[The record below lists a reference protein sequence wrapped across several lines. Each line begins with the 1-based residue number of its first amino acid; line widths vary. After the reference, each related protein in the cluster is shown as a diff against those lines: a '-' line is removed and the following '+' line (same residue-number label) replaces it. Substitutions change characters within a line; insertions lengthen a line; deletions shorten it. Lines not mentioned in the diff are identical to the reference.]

1 MERTGIGDAE
11 LARRIPVSRPTLL
24 RWKEGVTTR
33 PRHRDDVL
41 RCAELLRLTPE
52 ETNAFLLAAG
62 FSAETAPPVAPPV
75 APTEK
80 APDALD
86 VTPTPSGPADALV
99 VGSQS
104 PETSPPTRVPRFL
117 RSNRRFLLVSVAIPL
132 LVIAT
137 VIAVVAIKS
146 GDSAVYPV
154 AGDGESMILL
164 APFVNYTAG
173 GQGFNVV
180 GRLKSAVDSELQE
193 AGLTT
198 VRTVEWPKELEGEES
213 ALQAGQQTN
222 AALVI
227 WGEYD
232 SGRVIARF
240 TVPSD
245 GSASQAQQ
253 VVDIASTPAELPA
266 TINLGLT
273 DEVRHVA
280 LVTLGQLYLEQEEFD
295 LAKTVLASAMHPPP
309 SEDEALANLRFLL
322 GRAYLDGKWAD
333 FDEAVWLFSQVLAV
347 QPRSVEALNSRAL
360 AYLARARPGDAALGV
375 DDLERAL
382 TIEPQRAATN
392 LNLAVAYMER
402 GAVGDVDRA
411 IASLSEALEM
421 QEDYAS
427 AYVNRAGAY
436 VARGSATDLER
447 AFNDLEK
454 VLDMEPQLPSAYLVH
469 GNAYLARGHNGDLQ
483 LAINEF
489 SHAIDLS
496 PDWPQPYFNRGLVHS
511 QLDDWDQSLSDLQR
525 AQELSPRDVTYNNTL
540 CLQLAVTGQAGAAL
554 PYCDEAVAGD
564 FTSLSRHSSGVA
576 NALVGRT
583 SAAIADFEIF
593 LSWVDASPKESCR
606 AHYRR
611 SRQAW
616 LQTLKAGADPFDA
629 ATLVEL
635 RPTPAPPGGVP
646 C

>member
-454 VLDMEPQLPSAYLVH
+454 VLGH
-469 GNAYLARGHNGDLQ
+469 GTAAPFRVPRSWERLLG
-483 LAINEF
+483 
-489 SHAIDLS
+489 
-496 PDWPQPYFNRGLVHS
+496 P
-511 QLDDWDQSLSDLQR
+511 R
-525 AQELSPRDVTYNNTL
+525 AQRRPATCHQRVQPRHR
-540 CLQLAVTGQAGAAL
+540 
-554 PYCDEAVAGD
+554 
-564 FTSLSRHSSGVA
+564 SLSRLA
-576 NALVGRT
+576 PALFQPWLGPLTVGRLGPVSVRSATRSRTQPSRRYIQQHPLLATRGHGTGWCCAGPTATRRWLAT
-583 SAAIADFEIF
+583 SP
-593 LSWVDASPKESCR
+593 ASP
-606 AHYRR
+606 ATAA
-611 SRQAW
+611 AW
-616 LQTLKAGADPFDA
+616 
-629 ATLVEL
+629 
-635 RPTPAPPGGVP
+635 PTPL
-646 C
+646 